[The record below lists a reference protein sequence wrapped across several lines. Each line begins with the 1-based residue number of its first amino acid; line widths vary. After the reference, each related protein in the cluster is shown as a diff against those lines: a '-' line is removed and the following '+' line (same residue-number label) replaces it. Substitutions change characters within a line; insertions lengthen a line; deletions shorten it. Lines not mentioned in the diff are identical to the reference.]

1 MENYKEQLETIEET
15 INENKEKLIC
25 CQEKEKQLKE
35 QKEEIL
41 AELVVLKL
49 TPETLDKEIANLEK
63 EIKVGIDN
71 ANNILNGS
79 PEEEPE
85 PTDED

>member
-15 INENKEKLIC
+15 INENKEKLIR
-25 CQEKEKQLKE
+25 CQEKEKQLTEDKN
-35 QKEEIL
+35 EIL
-41 AELVVLKL
+41 KQLEDLKL
-49 TPETLDKEIANLEK
+49 TPDTLEKEIVKLDK

>member
-15 INENKEKLIC
+15 INENKEKLIR

>member
-1 MENYKEQLETIEET
+1 MENYKEKLEEIEQT
-15 INENKEKLIC
+15 INENKEKLIR
-25 CQEKEKQLKE
+25 CQEKEKQLTEDKN
-35 QKEEIL
+35 EIL
-41 AELVVLKL
+41 KQLEDLKL
-49 TPETLDKEIANLEK
+49 TPDTLEKEIVKLDK